1 VNAVRLP
8 TSAEH
13 KAACAATY
21 ARTQADADHLTTL
34 REVMQA
40 SANAAHLSRGYVPDP
55 RETFVGDIA
64 LVAAGLFV
72 IAAWLAFGF
81 GAVWAAHYIW
91 SMA

>member
-1 VNAVRLP
+1 MNAVRIQ

-34 REVMQA
+34 LEVMHA
-40 SANAAHLSRGYVPDP
+40 GKDAAHLSRGYVPEP
-55 RETFVGDIA
+55 RETFVGDIS

-81 GAVWAAHYIW
+81 GVVWGVHYIW
-91 SMA
+91 SVV

>member
-1 VNAVRLP
+1 MNAVRIT

-21 ARTQADADHLTTL
+21 ARIQADADHLTSL

-40 SANAAHLSRGYVPDP
+40 SANYAHLSRGYVPEP